1 MKQTKIPVRPGMP
14 IDVVDLDR
22 NMKSMI
28 YDVIDRRI
36 IIAQTAPPLTRY
48 NLNKLISLTFLT
60 KKDGKPFRYGVQ
72 AKVTD
77 FISDY
82 KLASSEVMAVGL
94 EQKTR
99 QNAYDLRMDYRV
111 RPPVDSDLLI
121 ELKGERLNIIDLSVS
136 GFQFSSRDK
145 DEPKIGE
152 EFKISLII
160 DGHLLELPAK
170 ILKMTVPAS
179 HDPTLHYLGAKFIGN
194 SRDYEQSLMKKII
207 EIQRKLLVDG
217 KFA

>member
-1 MKQTKIPVRPGMP
+1 MP
-14 IDVVDLDR
+14 IDVVDLEK

-28 YDVIDRRI
+28 YDVINRRI
-36 IIAQTAPPLTRY
+36 IIAQTLPPLTRY
-48 NLNKLISLTFLT
+48 KLNKEISITFLVR
-60 KKDGKPFRYGVQ
+60 KDGKPVRYGVQ

-77 FISDY
+77 FIIDY

-94 EQKTR
+94 EQKTG
-99 QNAYDLRMDYRV
+99 QNTYDLRMDYRV
-111 RPPVDSDLLI
+111 RPNADSNLRI
-121 ELKGERLNIIDLSVS
+121 ECNGECLNIIDMSVS

-152 EFKISLII
+152 EFKINLII
-160 DGHLLELPAK
+160 DGHLLELAAR

-179 HDPTLHYLGAKFIGN
+179 HDPNLHYLGAKFIGN
-194 SRDYEQSLMKKII
+194 SRDYEQYLMRKII
-207 EIQRKLLVDG
+207 EIQRKLMVEG